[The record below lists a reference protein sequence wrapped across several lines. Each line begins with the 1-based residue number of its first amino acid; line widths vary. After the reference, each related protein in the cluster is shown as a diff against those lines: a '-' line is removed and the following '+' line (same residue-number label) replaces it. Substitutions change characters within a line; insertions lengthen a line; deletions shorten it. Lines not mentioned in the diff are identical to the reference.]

1 MTKLLKFIY
10 VMIHF
15 LLLFIVVIN
24 ANGKSL
30 SSSFSILFFLLYTI
44 FYHIL
49 ITLFLFLFHTIA
61 YRECNSDGDCP
72 NYICRVKEVGMCYF
86 TKCYCIRL

>member
-10 VMIHF
+10 AMIIF
-15 LLLFIVVIN
+15 LSLFIVVIK
-24 ANGKSL
+24 AN
-30 SSSFSILFFLLYTI
+30 
-44 FYHIL
+44 
-49 ITLFLFLFHTIA
+49 A

-72 NYICRVKEVGMCYF
+72 NYNCRVKEVGMCYF